1 MCINLSYFPW
11 FTRLIS
17 HDTGIDLKTMS
28 RVAVVKGERG
38 LEPVYRALD
47 MIPYK
52 EALEPWDTILIKPNL
67 ITSHTYE
74 TGITTDPMVVEA
86 VINRVHELGKKAIV
100 VETDGGITSP
110 DEAINTTGMMEV
122 IERLGAEYV
131 NMRKL
136 KDKVELVVDGPKKVK
151 KFKVARMATENAI
164 ITVPTM
170 KTLHHTGITMGLKN
184 MFGMLTTRR
193 KFTMHRHGMNNVIYD
208 IVKTLPPHLS
218 VIDGFYGKEGKGP
231 WQGKPVKMDTIIAS
245 VDPIAADATAARC
258 IGIDP
263 ETIDHIRW
271 LHEAGVGEM
280 TKIEVVG
287 DGIDAVYKKWDRA
300 LDAKLVF

>member
-1 MCINLSYFPW
+1 MTL
-11 FTRLIS
+11 
-17 HDTGIDLKTMS
+17 S
-28 RVAVVKGERG
+28 RVAIVKGERG
-38 LEPVYRALD
+38 LEPVYRAMDL
-47 MIPYK
+47 IPYR
-52 EALEPWDTILIKPNL
+52 EALEPWDTVLVKPNL

-74 TGITTDPMVVEA
+74 TGITTDPVVIEA

-100 VETDGGITSP
+100 VETEGGITSP
-110 DEAINTTGMMEV
+110 DEAIHTTGMIGV

-136 KDKVELVVDGPKKVK
+136 EDKVELVVDDPRKVR

-170 KTLHHTGITMGLKN
+170 KTLHHTSISMGLKN
-184 MFGMLTTRR
+184 MFGMITTRR
-193 KFTMHRHGMNNVIYD
+193 KYTMHVHGMNNVIYD

-231 WQGKPVKMDTIIAS
+231 WQGEPVKMDTIIAS
-245 VDPIAADATAARC
+245 VDAVAADATAARC
-258 IGIDP
+258 IGINP
-263 ETIDHIRW
+263 ETIDHVKW
-271 LHEAGVGEM
+271 LHEAGIGE
-280 TKIEVVG
+280 INDVEIVG
-287 DGIDAVYKKWDRA
+287 DGIGAVYREWDRA

>member
-1 MCINLSYFPW
+1 
-11 FTRLIS
+11 
-17 HDTGIDLKTMS
+17 MS

-38 LEPVYRALD
+38 LKPVYRAMDL
-47 MIPYK
+47 IPYK
-52 EALEPWDTILIKPNL
+52 EVLEAWDTVLVKPNL

-100 VETDGGITSP
+100 VETEGGITSP
-110 DEAINTTGMMEV
+110 DEAIHTTGMMDV

-136 KDKVELVVDGPKKVK
+136 KDKVELVVDDPRKVK

-170 KTLHHTGITMGLKN
+170 KTLHHTSITMGFKN
-184 MFGMLTTRR
+184 MFGMLTTRK
-193 KFTMHRHGMNNVIYD
+193 KFLMHRHGMNKVIHD
-208 IVKTLPPHLS
+208 ICKTLPPTMS
-218 VIDGFYGKEGKGP
+218 VIDGFYGKSGKGP
-231 WQGKPVKMDTIIAS
+231 WQGDPIKMDTIIAS
-245 VDPIAADATAARC
+245 VDPVAADATAARC

-263 ETIDHIRW
+263 ETIDHVKW
-271 LHEAGVGEM
+271 LHEAGIGEI
-280 TKIEVVG
+280 TDIEVVG
-287 DGIDAVYKKWDRA
+287 DGIEAVYQKWDRGME
-300 LDAKLVF
+300 D

>member
-1 MCINLSYFPW
+1 MTL
-11 FTRLIS
+11 
-17 HDTGIDLKTMS
+17 S
-28 RVAVVKGERG
+28 RVAIVKGARG
-38 LEPVYRALD
+38 LEPVYRAMDL
-47 MIPYK
+47 IPYR
-52 EALEPWDTILIKPNL
+52 EALEPWDTVLVKPNL

-74 TGITTDPMVVEA
+74 TGITTDPVVIEA

-100 VETDGGITSP
+100 VETEGGITSP
-110 DEAINTTGMMEV
+110 DEAIHTTGMMEV

-136 KDKVELVVDGPKKVK
+136 DDKVELVVDDPRKVR

-170 KTLHHTGITMGLKN
+170 KTLHHTSITMGLKN
-184 MFGMLTTRR
+184 MFGMITTRR
-193 KFTMHRHGMNNVIYD
+193 KYTMHVHGMNNVIYD

-231 WQGKPVKMDTIIAS
+231 WQGEPVKMDTIIAS
-245 VDPIAADATAARC
+245 VDAVAADATAARC
-258 IGIDP
+258 IGINP
-263 ETIDHIRW
+263 ETIDHVTW
-271 LHEAGVGEM
+271 LHEAGTGEM
-280 TKIEVVG
+280 NDIEVVG
-287 DGIDAVYKKWDRA
+287 DGIEAVYRKWDRG